1 MSSKIRIEYS
11 YWNDSWDSYR
21 DDSWGKSSGRSM
33 SRGFDNIEKAAGF
46 IQSLSVNRKSLKLL
60 VNGKEF
66 NWPEDTSDE
75 EVLRKHLEY
84 CLDFIEA
91 FYE

>member
-1 MSSKIRIEYS
+1 MLSKIRIEYS
-11 YWNDSWDSYR
+11 YWNIHGGGDR
-21 DDSWGKSSGRSM
+21 CM
-33 SRGFDNIEKAAGF
+33 SRGFDNIGKAADF
-46 IQSLSVNRKSLKLL
+46 IQELFVNRKSLKLF

-75 EVLRKHLEY
+75 EMLRKHLEY
-84 CLDFIEA
+84 CLDFMEA